1 MRGRKFKIMHNW
13 AAGQV
18 RPLRHHIYRGAV
30 VGVRGAAVG
39 ARGAVVGARGAAV
52 GNIGMHTYIRHIC
65 APVHLQVLRSTLQNL
80 RHYIL
85 GGCDA
90 LVCCFSL
97 QRAKEGRLLL
107 NEVVGGMVMWFRTLA
122 ESVVGIKIDH
132 DVTLEG
138 PVLRATPGSVEGVS
152 LSFFLL

>member
-1 MRGRKFKIMHNW
+1 MTIIYSVTR
-13 AAGQV
+13 AAGQL
-18 RPLRHHIYRGAV
+18 RPLRPQIYRGAV

-65 APVHLQVLRSTLQNL
+65 APVHVHVLRSTLQNL

-97 QRAKEGRLLL
+97 HRAKEGRLLL
-107 NEVVGGMVMWFRTLA
+107 NEVVGAWLCG
-122 ESVVGIKIDH
+122 
-132 DVTLEG
+132 LE
-138 PVLRATPGSVEGVS
+138 PWLRA
-152 LSFFLL
+152 LLLCWYQDRPWRDT

>member
-1 MRGRKFKIMHNW
+1 MY
-13 AAGQV
+13 V
-18 RPLRHHIYRGAV
+18 
-30 VGVRGAAVG
+30 
-39 ARGAVVGARGAAV
+39 
-52 GNIGMHTYIRHIC
+52 
-65 APVHLQVLRSTLQNL
+65 QVLISTLQNL

-97 QRAKEGRLLL
+97 QRAKEDRLLL

-132 DVTLEG
+132 GVTLEG
-138 PVLRATPGSVEGVS
+138 SVLRASPGSVEGGTVS
-152 LSFFLL
+152 LISFFLL

>member
-1 MRGRKFKIMHNW
+1 MK
-13 AAGQV
+13 AAGQL

-65 APVHLQVLRSTLQNL
+65 APVHVQLSLEAPSKTSDTIFWVAVMRWSA
-80 RHYIL
+80 
-85 GGCDA
+85 A
-90 LVCCFSL
+90 L
-97 QRAKEGRLLL
+97 RAKEDRLLL

-122 ESVVGIKIDH
+122 VSVVGIKIDH
-132 DVTLEG
+132 GVTLEG
-138 PVLRATPGSVEGVS
+138 PVLRASPARQC
-152 LSFFLL
+152 